1 MPTQSDGFCYLNAVQ
16 QCLALDHKKFYS
28 ITQLQSLILTNL
40 LHNHDK
46 YKSFHDGDICKDTQS
61 YFNSGSF
68 TQNIVDILVY
78 ATPPAVKFNMY
89 IYQKGQDSNVQVTE
103 NLQNPE
109 YPTIHVFFDY
119 NKNYDLGNHY
129 MSIVKMC
136 VKPRDQK

>member
-1 MPTQSDGFCYLNAVQ
+1 MPTPSDGFCYLNAVQ

-28 ITQLQSLILTNL
+28 TTQLQSLILTHL
-40 LHNHDK
+40 LYNHDK

-61 YFNSGSF
+61 YFSSGSF

-119 NKNYDLGNHY
+119 NKNYDLGFQSLHEHSQN
-129 MSIVKMC
+129 VCKT
-136 VKPRDQK
+136 